1 MTSSSNKVYL
11 LKGAVQQYAW
21 GKLGSSSAV
30 ATLCGNVDPAFQI
43 FEDQPYAEL
52 WMGAHVKAPSL
63 IAENDQNLLDFLEAN
78 PDALGPKVKGEFGAL
93 PFLFKV
99 LSVAKSLS
107 IQAHPNKALAE
118 KLHAERPDIYKDPNH
133 KPEMAIALTQFEA
146 LCGFRPIHEII
157 GFLDAVPELEA
168 VVGKPAADRLRSKA
182 SNGGDIGTTLKGCF
196 SNVILCEK
204 SIREENLTNL
214 VDRIQKMRKNG
225 QDISKFHGELLLRVH
240 THFPADVGCFV
251 IYFLNHILLSPG
263 EAIFLG
269 ANVPHAY
276 LYGDCIE
283 CMACSDNVVRAG
295 LTPKLVDASTLCEML
310 EYNPTPAEDRKFRP
324 TELSGPNELMYNPP
338 VKDFAVIRACVKPEH
353 VPYKFS
359 SLESASIL
367 LVTSGHAKGADS
379 EIELKPGLVLFIPAN
394 ATLEISSCDTEVV
407 TYRATCL
414 L

>member
-1 MTSSSNKVYL
+1 MAYETQQVHVL
-11 LKGAVQQYAW
+11 QGAVQQYAW

-30 ATLCGNVDPAFQI
+30 ATLCANADSEFQVL
-43 FEDQPYAEL
+43 ENEPYAEL
-52 WMGAHVKAPSL
+52 WMGAHVKAPSVM
-63 IAENDQNLLDFLEAN
+63 IASEQNLLQFLEEN
-78 PDALGPKVKGEFGAL
+78 PEALGVKVQEKFGCL

-133 KPEMAIALTQFEA
+133 KPEMAIAVTQFEA
-146 LCGFRPIHEII
+146 LCGFRPIQEII
-157 GFLDAVPELEA
+157 SFLNTVPELEA

-182 SNGGDIGTTLKGCF
+182 NNGEDVSSALKGCF

-204 SIREENLTNL
+204 STREENLTKL
-214 VDRIQKMRKNG
+214 VNKIQKMRKTG
-225 QDISKFHGELLLRVH
+225 QDISGLHGELLLRVH
-240 THFPADVGCFV
+240 THFPNDVGCFV

-263 EAIFLG
+263 EAVFLG

-310 EYNPTPAEDRKFRP
+310 EYTPTSADERKFRP
-324 TELSGPNELMYNPP
+324 KELSGPNELLYNPP
-338 VKDFAVIRACVKPEH
+338 VDDFAVIRVSISKDDA
-353 VPYKFS
+353 PYEYS
-359 SLESASIL
+359 VLDCASI
-367 LVTSGHAKGADS
+367 
-379 EIELKPGLVLFIPAN
+379 VLFVSGQAAVKEPKLDLTQGSIVFVPAN
-394 ATLEISSCDTEVV
+394 VAFTLSSIGSDIVA
-407 TYRATCL
+407 YRAACL